1 MGRSKFT
8 TQEQAK
14 ILKEGKAGNVEA
26 TCKKYDIS
34 VPTFYLWNRKL
45 KNVSTIEVKE
55 ETVSD
60 ELTRLKE
67 ENMKLKAE
75 LAAKVERVKE
85 ENKELERSIR
95 ILDGIKTEKHL
106 VGRIS

>member
-26 TCKKYDIS
+26 TCKKYGIS

-55 ETVSD
+55 EKLVSD

-75 LAAKVERVKE
+75 LAAKVEKVVDF
-85 ENKELERSIR
+85 IW
-95 ILDGIKTEKHL
+95 I
-106 VGRIS
+106 